1 MGWFKK
7 KDHRKAE
14 EKLREELWS
23 RCKACN
29 EIIYKK
35 ELERNLDV
43 CPKCG
48 YHFPIPARK
57 RLSLTVDEGT
67 FEEMDSDI
75 SPKDPLQFKD
85 KKRYIDRV
93 REAQETTGLRDA
105 FIYGW
110 GKIEDQPA
118 LIGVFDFFFL
128 GGSLGSVA
136 GEKITRMVER
146 AREMRCGVVIFC
158 ASGGARMQEGIL
170 SLMQMAKT
178 SAALSLLRKERLPYI
193 SVLTDPTTGGVT
205 ASFGMLGDVIIAEP
219 GALIGFA
226 GTRVIKETIKE
237 ELPPGFQRAEYLL
250 EHGMIDM
257 VVERRRMKEVLGK
270 LLDLLY
276 H

>member
-1 MGWFKK
+1 
-7 KDHRKAE
+7 
-14 EKLREELWS
+14 
-23 RCKACN
+23 
-29 EIIYKK
+29 
-35 ELERNLDV
+35 
-43 CPKCG
+43 
-48 YHFPIPARK
+48 
-57 RLSLTVDEGT
+57 
-67 FEEMDSDI
+67 
-75 SPKDPLQFKD
+75 
-85 KKRYIDRV
+85 
-93 REAQETTGLRDA
+93 
-105 FIYGW
+105 
-110 GKIEDQPA
+110 
-118 LIGVFDFFFL
+118 
-128 GGSLGSVA
+128 
-136 GEKITRMVER
+136 MVER

-226 GTRVIKETIKE
+226 GPRVIKETIKE